1 MRSHPLLWRLIV
13 RRLRLRLPG
22 ADCDAV
28 LGDLIEDYRTGR
40 RARGWLRAE
49 WQVWRDARSISE
61 AYTSPRYWGDG
72 LRFDMRLAARSALR
86 RPGLTLAIV
95 IPLAFAVAANTSL
108 FSIVDGL
115 LFRPLPFRD
124 TNRLMTLQRSEAF
137 TVDTSYQAVV
147 ALINSLGESP
157 LLDGAA
163 VAAGTFAF
171 PASAV
176 ADAGITPRAVSP
188 RFFEL
193 VDIPLLAGRD
203 IAVTDN
209 EEGSPLAAVIGHG
222 VWQRDFGGNPDLVG
236 RVVSLA
242 GRSVE
247 IIGIARPGMTYPIG
261 ADVWVPSGP
270 PVSANM
276 TRFWS
281 VGRLAPGVSIEA
293 FRNQYPDVTA
303 TPLREAIQPKD
314 TASIVFLLGATAL
327 FLLAAWVQL
336 GALLLGRT
344 VSRMTEVG
352 VRIALGAGPGRLR
365 RQFLLDSAVLAGLAL
380 ILAWLVTPFLTTF
393 LAAQLPRQM
402 TVGQLIAPDLR
413 TFMFAAAVSVLGA
426 GLLAIAPLGLLRRI
440 APALLMAGGTSG
452 VTIRAERTR
461 GTLLVAQIACSTLL
475 LCVAG
480 LAFHSFVR
488 ISNADV
494 GFEPD
499 RLWEFSI
506 PSLRTDL
513 SDDERAAARLTRQ
526 AEAEAA
532 LAALRGLP
540 DVAWAG
546 AGSASVLSNGF
557 GRGSLGVGGKSLN
570 AFVGVN
576 AVTPG
581 FLQALNPRLHSG
593 RLPDPD
599 AVSDASSAF
608 IVNRALAR
616 SLASS
621 AEGIDRVMSYRGR
634 VAGVIDDLVN
644 TAPGV
649 AAEPH
654 AFIVRR
660 NVNATVLLVR
670 TRSGESG
677 RAALETTLTRFWGPG
692 AGARL
697 SPVGEMVA
705 TLTAPWRART
715 VLFGLIAILCVPLVV
730 TGIAGALYAAVRA
743 RTREIAVRLALGA
756 ETRTVHRTI
765 VGRALSLAALGV
777 AAGLAGGVA
786 VGYLMSSQLYG
797 VRPADAATLASV
809 TAVVLLVAWL
819 AALLPARLAST
830 IAPAEALK
838 ER

>member
-1 MRSHPLLWRLIV
+1 
-13 RRLRLRLPG
+13 
-22 ADCDAV
+22 
-28 LGDLIEDYRTGR
+28 
-40 RARGWLRAE
+40 
-49 WQVWRDARSISE
+49 
-61 AYTSPRYWGDG
+61 
-72 LRFDMRLAARSALR
+72 
-86 RPGLTLAIV
+86 
-95 IPLAFAVAANTSL
+95 
-108 FSIVDGL
+108 
-115 LFRPLPFRD
+115 
-124 TNRLMTLQRSEAF
+124 
-137 TVDTSYQAVV
+137 
-147 ALINSLGESP
+147 
-157 LLDGAA
+157 
-163 VAAGTFAF
+163 
-171 PASAV
+171 
-176 ADAGITPRAVSP
+176 
-188 RFFEL
+188 
-193 VDIPLLAGRD
+193 
-203 IAVTDN
+203 
-209 EEGSPLAAVIGHG
+209 
-222 VWQRDFGGNPDLVG
+222 
-236 RVVSLA
+236 
-242 GRSVE
+242 
-247 IIGIARPGMTYPIG
+247 
-261 ADVWVPSGP
+261 
-270 PVSANM
+270 
-276 TRFWS
+276 
-281 VGRLAPGVSIEA
+281 
-293 FRNQYPDVTA
+293 VTA
-303 TPLREAIQPKD
+303 TPLREAIQPND
-314 TASIVFLLGATAL
+314 TASLVFLLGATAL

-336 GALLLGRT
+336 GALMLGRT
-344 VSRMTEVG
+344 VGRMTEVG

-365 RQFLLDSAVLAGLAL
+365 RQFLLDSTVLAGLAL
-380 ILAWLVTPFLTTF
+380 ILAWLVTPLLTTF

-413 TFMFAAAVSVLGA
+413 TFVFAAVVSALGA

-440 APALLMAGGTSG
+440 APALLMSGGTSG
-452 VTIRAERTR
+452 VTIHAERTR
-461 GTLLVAQIACSTLL
+461 GVLLVAQIACSTLL

-494 GFEPD
+494 GFEPG
-499 RLWEFSI
+499 RLWEFSM

-513 SDDERAAARLTRQ
+513 SDDGRAAAQVTRR
-526 AEAEAA
+526 ADVDAA
-532 LAALRGLP
+532 LAALRELS

-581 FLQALNPRLHSG
+581 FLQALDPRLHAG

-599 AVSDASSAF
+599 AASDSAAAF
-608 IVNRALAR
+608 IVNRALTR
-616 SLASS
+616 SLPTP
-621 AEGIDRVMSYRGR
+621 AEGIDRVMSYQGR

-649 AAEPH
+649 PAEPH

-660 NVNATVLLVR
+660 SVNYSTVLLVR
-670 TRSGESG
+670 TRSDES
-677 RAALETTLTRFWGPG
+677 RAALETTVTRFWGPG

-697 SPVGEMVA
+697 SPVDEMVA

-765 VGRALSLAALGV
+765 VRRALSLAALGV
-777 AAGLAGGVA
+777 VAGLTGGVA

-797 VRPADAATLASV
+797 VRPADGATLAGV